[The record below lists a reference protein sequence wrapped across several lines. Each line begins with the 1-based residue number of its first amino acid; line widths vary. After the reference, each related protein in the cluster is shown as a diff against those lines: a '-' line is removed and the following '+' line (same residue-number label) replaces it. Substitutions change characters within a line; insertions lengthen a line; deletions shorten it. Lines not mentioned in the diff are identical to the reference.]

1 MQSPTFYLFYLLAS
15 LTAFSWALPT
25 ADSPTVA
32 APAVTPAPET
42 VNIPAVRTVVR
53 STTQTSVTHPLWI
66 PATVVTIVTTQTQTT
81 IIPEQTA
88 DAEGPVLETVVG
100 RTTYEYRM
108 GYSDGHSSTSWS
120 SATRSYV
127 MTVG

>member
-1 MQSPTFYLFYLLAS
+1 MYTSLFNVFFVFLAS
-15 LTAFSWALPT
+15 LAIVSSLPNGQPL
-25 ADSPTVA
+25 ADAAVTA
-32 APAVTPAPET
+32 APDTQQSA
-42 VNIPAVRTVVR
+42 NVRTVIW

-66 PATVVTIVTTQTQTT
+66 PATAVTMVTTQTLTT
-81 IIPEQTA
+81 LIPEVTEAGAQTI
-88 DAEGPVLETVVG
+88 ETVVG
-100 RTTYEYRM
+100 RTTYEYRL